1 MINKVHKIIQN
12 AVDAIGAP
20 ETATLNV
27 NIDVHEDIYN
37 VLFYYQGEVLDT
49 EFKVTISD
57 GMFGFCHRYTF
68 DNNIMS
74 VVDMPRVDGEEG
86 CLPYYYVFLKDFE
99 DLHRAV
105 TQFCKAVKEYEKR
118 YI

>member
-1 MINKVHKIIQN
+1 MINKVHKIIQK
-12 AVDAIGAP
+12 AVGVLGAS
-20 ETATLNV
+20 ETLNMS
-27 NIDVHEDIYN
+27 IEVHEEVYD
-37 VLFYYQGEVLDT
+37 VLFFYQSEVLDT
-49 EFKVTISD
+49 EFKVTISER
-57 GMFGFCHRYTF
+57 MFGFCHRYTF

-99 DLHRAV
+99 ELSGAV
-105 TQFCKAVKEYEKR
+105 ARFCEAVKEYEKR